1 MKRTIRNKTLDRYIR
16 DLRSQDNIPKIWTP
30 SDLRLFLEGLF
41 SKRTFSVYPN
51 NYSVSPDGL
60 VQGDAVKR
68 GQPAKYVRLGEARFV
83 LIEEYNERLS
93 NSIKAETPYKTP
105 SGYQTVK
112 TPHRQGMTPG
122 DGSRNRPFEKRAD
135 HLLKRLLEVFPTK
148 EVLLRYAALCVEDYR
163 PNSDSFKYY
172 HFLIDRHRKSGIN
185 MLISDPSFHHDI
197 YKTLERWDMNSRRAK
212 LVSFPEFSESL
223 INLSSKIIGLA
234 NYSMELLDEND
245 VRELKPRLGELFENL
260 KVMKSKSRIVGVS
273 KTMHFLLPRLVMPV
287 DGKFTLKFFFGY
299 RAYRPFLSWETRHF
313 LDIFEAYSKYAR
325 LVGLTRQDEEPSTWN
340 TTVPKIIDNAI
351 IGYLR
356 NRKS

>member
-1 MKRTIRNKTLDRYIR
+1 MRNKTLDRYIR
-16 DLRSQDNIPKIWTP
+16 DLRSQDKIPKIWTP
-30 SDLRLFLEGLF
+30 SDLRPFLEGLF
-41 SKRTFSVYPN
+41 SKRTLSVYPN

-68 GQPAKYVRLGEARFV
+68 RQPAKYVRLGRARFV

-93 NSIKAETPYKTP
+93 NSIKTETPYKTP
-105 SGYQTVK
+105 PGYPLVK
-112 TPHRQGMTPG
+112 ISHRQGMTPG
-122 DGSRNRPFEKRAD
+122 DGSRNYPFEKRAD

-172 HFLIDRHRKSGIN
+172 HSLIDRHRKSGID
-185 MLISDPSFHHDI
+185 MLISDPGFHHDI

-287 DGKFTLKFFFGY
+287 DGKFTLKFFFN
-299 RAYRPFLSWETRHF
+299 YRPYRPLLSWEVGLF
-313 LDIFEAYSKYAR
+313 LDIFAAFSKFAR
-325 LVGLTRQDEEPSTWN
+325 HLGLTRQDEDPYSWN

-351 IGYLR
+351 IGFMR
-356 NRKS
+356 QHKPKTS